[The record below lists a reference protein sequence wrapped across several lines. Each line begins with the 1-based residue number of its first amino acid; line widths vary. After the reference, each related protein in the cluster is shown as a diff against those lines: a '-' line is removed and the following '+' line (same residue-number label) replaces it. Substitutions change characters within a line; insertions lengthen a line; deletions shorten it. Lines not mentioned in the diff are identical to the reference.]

1 MAIQELN
8 EVTLANG
15 IVTLKVD
22 SGKRVITVTDAAS
35 GAVMVDNAWVAADG
49 WGGELGKT
57 ARKDDLKNWT
67 TTLTVEPVEDAFGKG
82 QRAVVTM
89 TEPKRAALPTYLFS
103 YSLYENAGAVFMGF
117 GLRNQ
122 TARDVRLM
130 SAAPMIGAK
139 LMPGA
144 TLENVLTLNGA
155 AGAEATKVKGGPE
168 RISPNSLML
177 TCTAQG
183 RRRSVVWGGLCY
195 KEFGKYASINNNGL
209 GFSAQDPVGRL
220 VDAGKTYWAEDTFY
234 LDVTTTDPFA
244 ALEKYGRAMRLANQ
258 ARPNVY
264 DFPVLCG
271 WGVGALSGLP
281 GVNNSMTGLSL

>member
-1 MAIQELN
+1 MAMNQCVLVFSVLAMLQSIAWCAQQTPSGSKPVVAKQALN

-22 SGKRVITVTDAAS
+22 SGKRNITVTDAAN
-35 GAVMVDNAWVAADG
+35 GAVMVDDAWVAADG

-57 ARKDDLKNWT
+57 AKKYDLKNWT

-144 TLENVLTLNGA
+144 PLENVLTLNGA
-155 AGAEATKVKGGPE
+155 AGAEPTKV
-168 RISPNSLML
+168 
-177 TCTAQG
+177 
-183 RRRSVVWGGLCY
+183 
-195 KEFGKYASINNNGL
+195 
-209 GFSAQDPVGRL
+209 
-220 VDAGKTYWAEDTFY
+220 
-234 LDVTTTDPFA
+234 
-244 ALEKYGRAMRLANQ
+244 
-258 ARPNVY
+258 
-264 DFPVLCG
+264 
-271 WGVGALSGLP
+271 
-281 GVNNSMTGLSL
+281 